1 MAGPKA
7 DKLTKERRVEAV
19 YRLILDGWNSD
30 QIRQNTSEWRIT
42 DRQMAR
48 YIEEAWQ
55 RIAAVNDVDLAEH
68 KRRAVAAH
76 YQMLREAKTV
86 KEKAIVWAALARLL
100 GLDAPKAVELSGK
113 DGGPVEQ
120 VIRFEWVDDNNHDDT
135 DATAA

>member
-68 KRRAVAAH
+68 KRRAVAAQ
-76 YQMLREAKTV
+76 YQLLREAKTV